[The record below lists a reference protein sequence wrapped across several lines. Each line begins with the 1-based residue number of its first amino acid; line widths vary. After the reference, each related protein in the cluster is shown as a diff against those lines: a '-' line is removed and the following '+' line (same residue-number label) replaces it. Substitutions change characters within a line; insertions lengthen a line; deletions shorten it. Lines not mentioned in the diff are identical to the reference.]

1 MDDDFMTACL
11 EDNYEAVE
19 LILRIVLGQE
29 DITIKSILGAGFHEK
44 FARAF
49 CYFRCSCS

>member
-1 MDDDFMTACL
+1 MKVFRYMDDDFMTACL

-29 DITIKSILGAGFHEK
+29 DITWKQLVISLMKQ
-44 FARAF
+44 
-49 CYFRCSCS
+49 FRNI